1 MILSLI
7 LVGLLAQSPISVDFR
22 DADLRDFFTMMGQTA
37 SVNIVLHPAVQGK
50 ITLEVHDV
58 SWDVLLDVVLKNY
71 GLSRETQ
78 GNVIRI
84 VPTFVIEQE
93 YKQQAAVEQARRNA
107 LPLETRLVVLNYAKA
122 TDIAPIVSKLLS
134 PRGSVIADARRN
146 ALIITDI
153 AP

>member
-1 MILSLI
+1 
-7 LVGLLAQSPISVDFR
+7 
-22 DADLRDFFTMMGQTA
+22 
-37 SVNIVLHPAVQGK
+37 
-50 ITLEVHDV
+50 
-58 SWDVLLDVVLKNY
+58 
-71 GLSRETQ
+71 
-78 GNVIRI
+78 

-107 LPLETRLVVLNYAKA
+107 LPLETRIVVLNYAKA

-134 PRGSVIADARRN
+134 PRGSVIADAQRN